1 MSAEF
6 ESNATF
12 DEKDIISI
20 ASLDSLIITNRP
32 KETSRRSSRGALA
45 TTAGK
50 RKLLKFQQLNFTG
63 SYPERI
69 SFKYLFGASVDS
81 NTHITTSEKLKY
93 FRVCLKGDAKKMIS
107 SVMITNAIFGNALT
121 LLQESFETNAAL

>member
-1 MSAEF
+1 MSAEI

-20 ASLDSLIITNRP
+20 ASLDSLMITNRP

-45 TTAGK
+45 TTASK

-63 SYPERI
+63 SYTEWI
-69 SFKYLFGASVDS
+69 SFKYLFG
-81 NTHITTSEKLKY
+81 
-93 FRVCLKGDAKKMIS
+93 GIS
-107 SVMITNAIFGNALT
+107 RFKHANHYLRKVEILSGVSQG
-121 LLQESFETNAAL
+121 